1 MTNWRGFEK
10 LKKVALTVIASQLDD
25 SEIKKLQN
33 GFLLLD
39 KDGNGVVSKQEFY
52 DGIFLCFC
60 WFMVCEGLKKAK
72 VTSTKIDKIFNSMDS
87 DKSGNI
93 EYTGYNYSL
102 CILIQLEF
110 LAASMDRKLY
120 LKEEKLMASFQLFDK
135 DGNGK
140 ISPEELQAILGRNF
154 HFFSIKS

>member
-1 MTNWRGFEK
+1 MFF
-10 LKKVALTVIASQLDD
+10 KK
-25 SEIKKLQN
+25 
-33 GFLLLD
+33 
-39 KDGNGVVSKQEFY
+39 
-52 DGIFLCFC
+52 
-60 WFMVCEGLKKAK
+60 CEGLKKAK
-72 VTSTKIDKIFNSMDS
+72 VQSDKIDKIFNSMDS

-110 LAASMDRKLY
+110 LAASMDRKIY

-154 HFFSIKS
+154 HFSKIFIKLEEGIYKDKPKEFWYDMIKCCDKDKDGCLNYEEFVDMMSH